1 VKIKSRER
9 KVLIAGIV
17 VAVAVAIFYVATSFL
32 PNSQDLSL
40 KVEQQKKTILKQ
52 REILLREE
60 PYRNK
65 IEHYNKRLEQDM
77 LWLLPGDNSSVA
89 GAEMLKLLKDFADQN
104 GVNLTTKNNL
114 PEKKLPGFIKVS
126 ARIETSCDMDQLV
139 RFLAAVENYPKFLR
153 VEELMINS
161 FRMQAQKKNDIRPG
175 LTIAGYIR
183 GREEKPNEKPAGAA
197 GAVVR

>member
-17 VAVAVAIFYVATSFL
+17 VGVAVAIFYAATSFL

-40 KVEQQKKTILKQ
+40 KVEQQKKTILRQ
-52 REILLREE
+52 REILQRQEH
-60 PYRNK
+60 YQDK
-65 IEHYNKRLEQDM
+65 IEHYNKRLEQD
-77 LWLLPGDNSSVA
+77 LTLLLPGDSSSVA
-89 GAEMLKLLKDFADQN
+89 GAELLKLLKDFADQN

-114 PEKKLPGFIKVS
+114 PEKKLPGLIKVS

-139 RFLAAVENYPKFLR
+139 RFLAAIENYPKYLK

-161 FRMQAQKKNDIRPG
+161 FRMQAQKKYDIRPG
-175 LTIAGYIR
+175 LTVAGYIR
-183 GREEKPNEKPAGAA
+183 ARDEKPSEKPAGAA
-197 GAVVR
+197 GTVAR